1 MKAAAGL
8 ENSTRYPRGWKH
20 RHRAA
25 KKRMSRAKRIA
36 KELEDVKRDQLSG
49 VTLEMAEDD
58 DLSHLK
64 GTFVGPPGTPYEGGL
79 FEVDIKIP
87 AEYPFKP
94 PIMKFDTRVYHPNI
108 SSQTGAICLDILKD
122 AWTPILTLKSSLISL
137 QSLLQSPE
145 PTDPQDAQ
153 VAKLYLTDPKK
164 FAETAATWTKIYAPN
179 DNYKPTGEADYTD
192 FTKLAQSQQVVN
204 KDVDECEKYGI
215 DKNTVKIFEDMGFP
229 KDKIVFAL
237 RKLNIKSVRVDD
249 DVTQQ
254 KVLDEILS

>member
-1 MKAAAGL
+1 
-8 ENSTRYPRGWKH
+8 
-20 RHRAA
+20 
-25 KKRMSRAKRIA
+25 MSRAKRIA

-49 VTLEMAEDD
+49 VTLDMAEDD

-64 GTFVGPPGTPYEGGL
+64 GTFLGPPGTPYEGGL

-87 AEYPFKP
+87 VEYPFKP
-94 PIMKFDTRVYHPNI
+94 PIMKFDTRIYHPNI

-153 VAKLYLTDPKK
+153 VAKIYLTDPKK
-164 FAETAATWTKIYAPN
+164 FAETAANWTKIYAPN
-179 DNYKPTGEADYTD
+179 ENYKPTGKEDYSD
-192 FTKLAQSQQVVN
+192 FTKFAESQ
-204 KDVDECEKYGI
+204 KHSSEDIDECEKYGI

-229 KDKIVFAL
+229 KDKIIQAL
-237 RKLNIKSVRVDD
+237 RKLNLKNVRVDD
-249 DVTQQ
+249 DLTQQ

>member
-1 MKAAAGL
+1 
-8 ENSTRYPRGWKH
+8 
-20 RHRAA
+20 
-25 KKRMSRAKRIA
+25 MSRAKRIA
-36 KELEDVKRDQLSG
+36 KELEDVKKDQLSG

-64 GTFVGPPGTPYEGGL
+64 GTFLGPPGTPYEGGL

-87 AEYPFKP
+87 SEYPFKP
-94 PIMKFDTRVYHPNI
+94 PIMKFDTRIYHPNI

-153 VAKLYLTDPKK
+153 VAKIYLSDPKK
-164 FAETAATWTKIYAPN
+164 FAETAANWTKIYAPN
-179 DNYKPTGEADYTD
+179 ENYKPTGKEDYSD
-192 FTKLAQSQQVVN
+192 FTKLAENQKIINQ
-204 KDVDECEKYGI
+204 DIDDCEKYGI
-215 DKNTVKIFEDMGFP
+215 DKNTVNIFEDMGFP
-229 KDKIVFAL
+229 RDKIIDAL
-237 RKLNIKSVRVDD
+237 RKLNLKHVRIDD
-249 DVTQQ
+249 DMTQQ

>member
-1 MKAAAGL
+1 
-8 ENSTRYPRGWKH
+8 
-20 RHRAA
+20 
-25 KKRMSRAKRIA
+25 MSRSKRIA
-36 KELEDVKRDQLSG
+36 KELEDVKKDQLSG

-64 GTFVGPPGTPYEGGL
+64 GTFLGPPGTPYEGGL

-87 AEYPFKP
+87 SEYPFKP
-94 PIMKFDTRVYHPNI
+94 PIMKFDTRIYHPNI

-153 VAKLYLTDPKK
+153 VAKIYLSDPKK
-164 FAETAATWTKIYAPN
+164 FAETAANWTKIYAPN
-179 DNYKPTGEADYTD
+179 ENYKPTGKEDYSD
-192 FTKLAQSQQVVN
+192 FTKLAENQKIINQ
-204 KDVDECEKYGI
+204 DIDDCEKYGI

-229 KDKIVFAL
+229 RDKIIDAL
-237 RKLNIKSVRVDD
+237 RKLNLKHVRIDD
-249 DVTQQ
+249 DMTQQ